1 MPTAKL
7 KRSSPQPSHS
17 TAAPAQKSQ
26 RSSSSNQA
34 RGPKRSG
41 NKGAKS
47 ASARPAPSASH
58 AQADKRSAKRSA
70 SSSSNRLF
78 PQSGE
83 ANAVWANPI
92 MVSTSGP
99 AIAESIAT
107 GMGPSLSAAA
117 DSVRSIFKMDAGEP
131 QQAGEPSLTG
141 TTESTPSTGRD
152 YSEGDTVN
160 PNAAKPMMAF
170 IKKGGLIRYGLT
182 GFDLTDQA
190 LIKDGSILLKNPLHE
205 ETIEWLAKNGF
216 PKPTSQATED
226 PDTLEYT
233 TTHYPAQI
241 SWLVNTENKLKG
253 GNIKKYD
260 QVVSLLDFK
269 QGKITGSLIHPMLD
283 ELDPARL
290 SLLGGSV
297 DMSGF
302 TGPEA
307 LKNEELVRSHYEPGD
322 YNEFN
327 ESDQSPF
334 YSYHKTKMGDS
345 ESSETPR
352 QIRQDVHYK
361 YGRGGDL
368 EASNIDTKIY
378 WDKASE
384 IIQTALYGSSEK
396 NPKYT
401 LWHHFLFAS

>member
-7 KRSSPQPSHS
+7 KRSSSQPSHS
-17 TAAPAQKSQ
+17 AAAPAQKSQ

-41 NKGAKS
+41 NRSAKS

-58 AQADKRSAKRSA
+58 APADKGSAKRNAS

-78 PQSGE
+78 PQGGE
-83 ANAVWANPI
+83 ANAAWANPVL
-92 MVSTSGP
+92 VSTSGP

-107 GMGPSLSAAA
+107 GVGPSLSAAA

-131 QQAGEPSLTG
+131 QQAGESSPPG
-141 TTESTPSTGRD
+141 TTGSTPSTVRD
-152 YSEGDTVN
+152 YSEEDTVN

-205 ETIEWLAKNGF
+205 ETIKWLAKNGF

-233 TTHYPAQI
+233 TTNYPARI
-241 SWLVNTENKLKG
+241 SWQLNSENKLKG
-253 GNIKKYD
+253 GNIQNSD
-260 QVVSLLDFK
+260 QVVNLLDIK

-290 SLLGGSV
+290 ALLGGSV

-307 LKNEELVRSHYEPGD
+307 LKNEELIRGHYEPGD

-361 YGRGGDL
+361 YGRGDL

-384 IIQTALYGSSEK
+384 IIQTARYGSSEK
-396 NPKYT
+396 TPKYT
-401 LWHHFLFAS
+401 LWHHFLFSS